1 MDIKNLIHVGMD
13 DHATQMTAS
22 AWAIFSSVSL
32 GSLMLPACQPST
44 VLIPDSV
51 LAGWLQVS
59 SCCLA
64 KLLRLVV
71 LSRAY
76 APAMI
81 PLVQS
86 SIISLL
92 SKLFAWPKPE
102 LSGGFHSFVWDF
114 ASVPLWK
121 SFSGKLIN
129 LPTPF
134 CELAICL
141 SPISEFDFANVQSVR
156 GLSCSWSVSISSML
170 PKDRLPTCG
179 LPTLYSSRILL

>member
-1 MDIKNLIHVGMD
+1 MDIKSLIYVGMD

-22 AWAIFSSVSL
+22 AWAIFSSVSV
-32 GSLMLPACQPST
+32 GSLMQTACQPST
-44 VLIPDSV
+44 VLIPESV

-71 LSRAY
+71 LSRAC
-76 APAMI
+76 APAVI

-102 LSGGFHSFVWDF
+102 LSGDFHSLVWNF

-121 SFSGKLIN
+121 FFSGKLISI
-129 LPTPF
+129 PTPF

-141 SPISEFDFANVQSVR
+141 SLISEFEFANVQSVR
-156 GLSCSWSVSISSML
+156 GLALLLVSLHLQHVTQGQTAHMWTAYPVL
-170 PKDRLPTCG
+170 F
-179 LPTLYSSRILL
+179 